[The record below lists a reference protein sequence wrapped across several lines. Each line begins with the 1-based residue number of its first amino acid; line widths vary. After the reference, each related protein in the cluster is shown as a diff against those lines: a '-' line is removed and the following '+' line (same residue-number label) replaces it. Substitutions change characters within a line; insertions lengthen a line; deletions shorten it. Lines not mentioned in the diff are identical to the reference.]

1 MQLAEFDCPFD
12 PSLIAERPVEP
23 RDQARLLVAPKS
35 GGPLT
40 HKKVADLPDLLAEG
54 DLLVVNDSKV
64 MAARLTGRKRPG
76 GGKVELL
83 LVRPLGPD
91 TWEALVKGR
100 MKQGQVIDLDAR
112 TSVTVLAQGP
122 TGSTV
127 QFSSAQPAADVMN
140 LLGQMP
146 LPPYIKREPVEQ
158 DRTWYQTIFAKPEG
172 SIAAPTASLHFT
184 EGLRAA
190 LRGRGIGLATVT
202 LHVGPGTFRP
212 VTADRI
218 EDHVMYPEHFEVPEA
233 TVEAIR
239 RTKAAGKRVVAVG
252 TTVVRTLEASA
263 SEAGAVR
270 PLIGDTALFI
280 TPGYRFR
287 VVDALMTN
295 FHLPRTTLVMLV
307 AAFVGLERL
316 REVYTEAVRE
326 KYRFYSYGDAMLIL

>member
-1 MQLAEFDCPFD
+1 MQLAEFDVPFD
-12 PSLIAERPVEP
+12 SSLIADRPAEP
-23 RDQARLLVAPKS
+23 RDQARLLVAPQS
-35 GGPLT
+35 GGPLS

-64 MAARLTGRKRPG
+64 LAARLTGRKRPG

-91 TWEALVKGR
+91 TWEALIKGR
-100 MKQGQVIDLDAR
+100 MKPGQVIDLDAR
-112 TSVTVLAQGP
+112 TSVTVLARRA
-122 TGSTV
+122 TGCTV
-127 QFSSAQPAADVMN
+127 QFASAQPVADVMS

-158 DRTWYQTIFAKPEG
+158 DRTWYQTIFARPEG

-184 EGLRAA
+184 EGLRGA
-190 LRGRGIGLATVT
+190 LRERGIGLATVT

-212 VTADRI
+212 VAADRI
-218 EDHVMYPEHFEVPEA
+218 EDHVMHPERFEVPAE
-233 TVEAIR
+233 TVEAIKQA
-239 RTKAAGKRVVAVG
+239 KAAGKRVVAVG
-252 TTVVRTLEASA
+252 TTVVRTLEASVGE
-263 SEAGAVR
+263 SGTVS
-270 PLIGDTALFI
+270 PMIGDTALFI

>member
-35 GGPLT
+35 GGPLS

-100 MKQGQVIDLDAR
+100 MKPGQVIDLDAR

-127 QFSSAQPAADVMN
+127 RFSSAQPAADVMN

-184 EGLRAA
+184 EGLRSA
-190 LRGRGIGLATVT
+190 LRERGIGLATVT

-218 EDHVMYPEHFEVPEA
+218 EDHVMYPERFEVPEP

-239 RTKAAGKRVVAVG
+239 RAKAAGKRVVAVG
-252 TTVVRTLEASA
+252 TTVVRTLEAA
-263 SEAGAVR
+263 AEAGTVR

-280 TPGYRFR
+280 SPGYRFR

-307 AAFVGLERL
+307 AAFSGLDRL
-316 REVYTEAVRE
+316 REVYTEAVAER
-326 KYRFYSYGDAMLIL
+326 YRFYSYGDAMLVL

>member
-23 RDQARLLVAPKS
+23 RDQARLLVAPRS
-35 GGPLT
+35 GGSLA
-40 HKKVADLPDLLAEG
+40 HQKVTDLPALLDPG
-54 DLLVVNDSKV
+54 DLLVVNDSRV
-64 MAARLTGRKRPG
+64 LAARLSGRKRPG
-76 GGKVELL
+76 GGRVELL

-91 TWEALVKGR
+91 TWEVLLKGR
-100 MKQGQVIDLDAR
+100 MRQGQIIDLDTR

-122 TGSTV
+122 TGCTV
-127 QFSSAQPAADVMN
+127 RFSSAQPASDVMGRI
-140 LLGQMP
+140 GQMP

-190 LRGRGIGLATVT
+190 LRERGIGLATVT

-212 VTADRI
+212 VTADRV
-218 EDHVMYPEHFEVPEA
+218 EDHVMLPERFDVPAA
-233 TVEAIR
+233 TADAIMQA
-239 RTKAAGKRVVAVG
+239 KAAGKRVVAVG
-252 TTVVRTLEASA
+252 TTVVRALEASA
-263 SEAGAVR
+263 GEAGTVR
-270 PLIGDTALFI
+270 PMSGDTALFI

-316 REVYTEAVRE
+316 REVYAEAVRE
-326 KYRFYSYGDAMLIL
+326 RYRFYSYGDAMLIL

>member
-23 RDQARLLVAPKS
+23 RDQARLLVAPQS

-112 TSVTVLAQGP
+112 SSVTVLAQGP

-127 QFSSAQPAADVMN
+127 RFSSTQPAVDVLN
-140 LLGQMP
+140 RLGRMP

-212 VTADRI
+212 VTADWI
-218 EDHVMYPEHFEVPEA
+218 EDHVMYPERFEVPEA
-233 TVEAIR
+233 TVEAISR
-239 RTKAAGKRVVAVG
+239 AKAAGKRVVAVG
-252 TTVVRTLEASA
+252 TTVVRTLEAA
-263 SEAGAVR
+263 AAEAGTVR
-270 PLIGDTALFI
+270 PIIGDTALFI

>member
-1 MQLAEFDCPFD
+1 MQLAEFDVPFD
-12 PSLIAERPVEP
+12 HSLIADRPAEP

-35 GGPLT
+35 GGPLS

-91 TWEALVKGR
+91 TWEVLIKGR
-100 MKQGQVIDLDAR
+100 MKPGQVIDLDAR

-127 QFSSAQPAADVMN
+127 QFSSLQSASDVMN
-140 LLGQMP
+140 RLGEMP

-158 DRTWYQTIFAKPEG
+158 DRTWYQTIFARPEG

-190 LRGRGIGLATVT
+190 LRQRGIGLATVT

-218 EDHVMYPEHFEVPEA
+218 EDHVMHPERFEVPAE
-233 TVEAIR
+233 TVEAIKQV
-239 RTKAAGKRVVAVG
+239 KAKGKRVVAVG
-252 TTVVRTLEASA
+252 TTVVRTLEASGN
-263 SEAGAVR
+263 EAGMVR
-270 PLIGDTALFI
+270 SMTGDTALFI
-280 TPGYRFR
+280 APGYRFR

-307 AAFVGLERL
+307 AAFVGLDRL
-316 REVYTEAVRE
+316 REVYAEAVRE

>member
-23 RDQARLLVAPKS
+23 RDQARLLVAPRS
-35 GGPLT
+35 GGSLA
-40 HKKVADLPDLLAEG
+40 HQKVTDLPAVLAPG
-54 DLLVVNDSKV
+54 DLLVVNDSRV
-64 MAARLTGRKRPG
+64 LAARLSGRKRPG
-76 GGKVELL
+76 GGRVELL

-91 TWEALVKGR
+91 TWEALIKGR
-100 MKQGQVIDLDAR
+100 MRQGQIIDLDAR

-122 TGSTV
+122 TGCTV
-127 QFSSAQPAADVMN
+127 RFASAQPASDVMSRI
-140 LLGQMP
+140 GQMP

-190 LRGRGIGLATVT
+190 LSGRGIGLATVT

-212 VTADRI
+212 VTADRV
-218 EDHVMYPEHFEVPEA
+218 EDHVMLPERFDVPVA
-233 TVEAIR
+233 TADAI
-239 RTKAAGKRVVAVG
+239 TQAKAAGKRVVAVG
-252 TTVVRTLEASA
+252 STVVRTLEASA
-263 SEAGAVR
+263 GEAGTVR
-270 PLIGDTALFI
+270 PMSGDTALFI

-316 REVYTEAVRE
+316 REVYAEAVRE
-326 KYRFYSYGDAMLIL
+326 RYRFYSYGDAMLIL

>member
-1 MQLAEFDCPFD
+1 MQLAEFDLPFD
-12 PSLIAERPVEP
+12 ASLVAERPVEP
-23 RDQARLLVAPKS
+23 RDQARLLVAPRS
-35 GGPLT
+35 GGSLA
-40 HKKVADLPDLLAEG
+40 HKKVTDLPGLLAPG
-54 DLLVVNDSKV
+54 DLLVVNDSRV
-64 MAARLTGRKRPG
+64 LAARLSGRKRPG
-76 GGKVELL
+76 GGRVELL

-91 TWEALVKGR
+91 TWEALIKGR
-100 MKQGQVIDLDAR
+100 MKPGQVIDLDAR

-122 TGSTV
+122 AGCTV
-127 QFSSAQPAADVMN
+127 RFSSAQPASDVMSR
-140 LLGQMP
+140 LGQMP

-158 DRTWYQTIFAKPEG
+158 DRTWYQTIFARPEG

-184 EGLRAA
+184 EGLSAA
-190 LRGRGIGLATVT
+190 LRARGIGLATVT

-218 EDHVMYPEHFEVPEA
+218 EDHVMYPERFEVSEA
-233 TVEAIR
+233 TVEAIKR
-239 RTKAAGKRVVAVG
+239 AKASGGRVVAVG

-263 SEAGAVR
+263 GEAGQVR
-270 PLIGDTALFI
+270 PMTGDTALFI

-295 FHLPRTTLVMLV
+295 FHLPRTTLAMLV

-316 REVYTEAVRE
+316 REVYAEAVRE